1 MSDRDTTGGWLWH
14 ARAFFRRR
22 QWRATTELIADWLDH
37 VQPAHKELLLIGGS
51 AGWMMSTRWLQ
62 RFERIVLIDIDPYAP
77 TLFKWNHGRALK
89 QSSTR
94 LEFVQCDALRELEAL
109 LSAYPHASI
118 FFDNLL
124 GQHVYRVPDFDRAE
138 KDLNQ
143 IAHRLS
149 GRDWGSVHD
158 LFSGPANPKA
168 LPAKSVMSFAA
179 TQSALCTSVDGVT
192 GTPLHIR
199 LLAEVGGIDEW
210 MDHVTSGVFPLG
222 SEVQLIAWPFVPK
235 YVHWLQAGWVRASSS
250 PNN

>member
-1 MSDRDTTGGWLWH
+1 M
-14 ARAFFRRR
+14 RAFVRRR
-22 QWRATTELIADWLDH
+22 KWRPTTELIAEWLDG

-51 AGWMMSTRWLQ
+51 AGWMMSSRWLQ

-94 LEFVQCDALRELEAL
+94 LEFLQCDALRDLEAL
-109 LSAYPHASI
+109 LSTYPQASI

-124 GQHVYRVPDFDRAE
+124 GQHVYRVPVFDRAE

-143 IAHRLS
+143 IAHRLA

-158 LFSGPANPKA
+158 LFSGPANPKT
-168 LPAKSVMSFAA
+168 LPAKPVISFTA
-179 TQSALCTSVDGVT
+179 TQSALGASVDGVT

-222 SEVQLIAWPFVPK
+222 SEVRLIAWPFVPT
-235 YVHWLQAGWVRASSS
+235 YVHWLQAGWVSAAPST
-250 PNN
+250 NH

>member
-1 MSDRDTTGGWLWH
+1 M
-14 ARAFFRRR
+14 RAFVRRR
-22 QWRATTELIADWLDH
+22 KWRPTTELIAEWLDG

-51 AGWMMSTRWLQ
+51 AGWMMSSRWLQ

-94 LEFVQCDALRELEAL
+94 LEFLQCDALRDLEAL
-109 LSAYPHASI
+109 LSTYPQASI

-143 IAHRLS
+143 IAHRLA

-158 LFSGPANPKA
+158 LFSGPANPKT
-168 LPAKSVMSFAA
+168 LPAKPVISFTA
-179 TQSALCTSVDGVT
+179 TQSALGASVDGVI

-222 SEVQLIAWPFVPK
+222 SEVRLIAWPFVPT
-235 YVHWLQAGWVRASSS
+235 YVHWLQAGWVSAAPST
-250 PNN
+250 NH